1 MMYHQMRAQADQR
14 RHHLAAEAERDHQV
28 ELAAEVP
35 GWTERLMEPIGR
47 WLIST
52 GKRIEAFCIA
62 QRERRR
68 TQLRLIH
75 RRMEMQTR

>member
-1 MMYHQMRAQADQR
+1 MMYHQMRVQADQR
-14 RHHLAAEAERDHQV
+14 RHDLAAAAEHHHQV

-35 GWTERLMEPIGR
+35 AWTERVMEPIGR

-52 GKRIEAFCIA
+52 GKRIEAFCMA

-68 TQLRLIH
+68 TQLRPFH
-75 RRMEMQTR
+75 PRMEPYTR